1 MATQVKQ
8 EFGAIANAER
18 AFRGYAPP
26 TSSTTYTPNQFFDVV
41 LPNASRGC
49 LRLVAYLIRKTLG
62 WSDANGNPQNPE
74 ATISYRELEA
84 SAGIGRGRVKE
95 AIDEAIANRYVECLR
110 FGKPHRAGDAGYSA
124 LYSLKWGRQDRY
136 VSDPDEFDGFFAG
149 NGNLTHIPNQF
160 FDFTVPSETLAVVKV
175 VGVIIRSTIGFQT
188 KFGFRRQE
196 ASLSFSDIMRRA
208 AIGSRTTLSGAIK
221 SAIDGRHI
229 RVVSQGV
236 FDTNAGLESRAA
248 VYGVNWS
255 DEFPAG
261 DDSRTRQPAKRVHA
275 VSEHRPVAR
284 RPQTTPKLDRGMA
297 SASGPKKPPYSGPE
311 SPPDLDWNQPRNWTA
326 IKTTSLNNSTKQHQS
341 AECRGRE
348 SEEGNVLSGL
358 LAQGIELKTAERLV
372 RRYPKDQ
379 IERQLAW
386 LPLRRVKSSRTGLL
400 IRAIEHD
407 IAAPERELSED
418 PRGRAF
424 AAHYYAEI
432 GGNKEEPLAQPSADE
447 VRSAAAFLDQLGP
460 QGSDGET
467 GRAFARHVVLRSK
480 LGRFMPQ
487 SFILAL
493 RMHADSFAS
502 SQRRYSCR
510 ASTGGVESRTTSLEA
525 NYRSFVRMEAKRLF
539 EDPSL
544 RASFEAD
551 IALRLE
557 SCRRLS
563 ERGFEMLRKELET
576 EDGRCQLFEE
586 YLSKHHPAL
595 IADFPNWNGATKS
608 SLGDAE
614 AESTV
619 QRIRA

>member
-1 MATQVKQ
+1 MEQIS
-8 EFGAIANAER
+8 GADANAEP

-74 ATISYRELEA
+74 ATISYRELE
-84 SAGIGRGRVKE
+84 SNAGIGRGRVKE
-95 AIDEAIANRYVECLR
+95 AIDEAITNRYVECLR
-110 FGKPHRAGDAGYSA
+110 FGKPHRTGDAGYSA

-160 FDFTVPSETLAVVKV
+160 FDFTVPSESLAVVKV
-175 VGVIIRSTIGFQT
+175 VGVIIRNTIGFQT

-255 DEFPAG
+255 DEFPAA
-261 DDSRTRQPAKRVHA
+261 DDIRTRPPAKRVRA
-275 VSEHRPVAR
+275 VSDHRASAR
-284 RPQTTPKLDRGMA
+284 RPQTTPKLDRAMA
-297 SASGPKKPPYSGPE
+297 SESGPGKSSRSGPE
-311 SPPDLDWNQPRNWTA
+311 SPPDLDWKRPQNWTA
-326 IKTTSLNNSTKQHQS
+326 IKTTSLNNSSKQHQTV
-341 AECRGRE
+341 ECRR
-348 SEEGNVLSGL
+348 GNPDEDQALMDL

-386 LPLRRVKSSRTGLL
+386 IPLRHVKSSRTGLL
-400 IRAIEHD
+400 IRAIENNM
-407 IAAPERELSED
+407 AAPERKLPED

-432 GGNKEEPLAQPSADE
+432 GGNKGAPLAQPSSEEA
-447 VRSAAAFLDQLGP
+447 RSAAAFLDQLGN
-460 QGSDGET
+460 QGEGGEV
-467 GRAFARHVVLRSK
+467 GRTFARHVVLRSK
-480 LGRFMPQ
+480 LERFMPQ
-487 SFILAL
+487 SFLLAL
-493 RMHADSFAS
+493 RMHADSFAF
-502 SQRRYSCR
+502 SQSRCSGK
-510 ASTGGVESRTTSLEA
+510 TGLGGVESRRLSLEA
-525 NYRSFVRMEAKRLF
+525 DYRSFVRTEAKRLF
-539 EDPSL
+539 ENPSL
-544 RASFEAD
+544 RASFETD
-551 IALRLE
+551 IASRLE

-563 ERGFEMLRKELET
+563 ERGFEMLRKEMET
-576 EDGRCQLFEE
+576 DDGRCQLFEE
-586 YLSKHHPAL
+586 FLMKHHPNW
-595 IADFPNWNGATKS
+595 IADISKW
-608 SLGDAE
+608 E
-614 AESTV
+614 ASIRGVSGTTTTSESV